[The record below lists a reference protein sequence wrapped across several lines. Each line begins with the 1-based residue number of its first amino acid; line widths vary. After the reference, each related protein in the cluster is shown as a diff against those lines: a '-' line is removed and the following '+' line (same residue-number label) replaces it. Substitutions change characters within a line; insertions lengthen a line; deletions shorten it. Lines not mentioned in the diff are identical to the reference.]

1 MPEQFTQSDLD
12 AAVAAA
18 TGPLQQRLAEL
29 EAQAQESEVGKAV
42 TQAVGEKETQ
52 IADLQ
57 TQLDTATAART
68 AAETKLAEAEKYWTD
83 AIAAHE
89 EAVVVAARKE
99 QRIGQ
104 ATELGVFDANYISTN
119 ADRFAA
125 MSDEDFAA
133 RIEEWKLIA
142 ASAKPGEGK
151 TPPATTAMVASRSG
165 DSGPPAIGS
174 RLSRLAELRARNV
187 DLRSL
192 GGVG

>member
-1 MPEQFTQSDLD
+1 MPEQFTQEDVD
-12 AAVAAA
+12 AAIAAA
-18 TGPLQQRLAEL
+18 TSPLQQRLAEL

-42 TQAVGEKETQ
+42 AQAVGEKESQ

-57 TQLDTATAART
+57 GKLDSATAAATT
-68 AAETKLAEAEKYWTD
+68 AESRLAETETFWAD

-89 EAVVVAARKE
+89 AAVVTAARKE

-104 ATELGVFDANYISTN
+104 ATELGVFSADYVAAN

-142 ASAKPGEGK
+142 SVAKPAGE
-151 TPPATTAMVASRSG
+151 TTAVPATTAMVAARTE
-165 DSGPPAIGS
+165 PNHAAGS
-174 RLSRLAELRARNV
+174 KLNRLAELRSRQV